1 MRGSKYLA
9 LLLAGIG
16 MIIIMYSLLTPSG
29 HTGGMGAGSTNYP
42 LSSLVL
48 GIVGAFMTAMGFSY
62 FFLKEEY
69 EPYTPPSSNMQK
81 PTDAP
86 TGVSAER
93 PGRPTVAEMPADKV
107 GIDAEAGDLVLRLLT
122 GDERVMFKTILD
134 SGGEALQKDL
144 IVKTKMSDAKVSR
157 TIDRLVEKGLIMKE
171 RYGVTNKV
179 RIVIDK

>member
-1 MRGSKYLA
+1 MKSSRYLA

-16 MIIIMYSLLTPSG
+16 TFVVIYAVLTPSG
-29 HTGGMGAGSTNYP
+29 HTGGQGAGSASYP
-42 LSSLVL
+42 LSSLAL
-48 GIVGAFMTAMGFSY
+48 GMVGAFIAAMGLSY

-69 EPYTPPSSNMQK
+69 EPYVPPSVKTEQPREASALGPVQT
-81 PTDAP
+81 PAQTSAVQASAAVV
-86 TGVSAER
+86 GVEAE
-93 PGRPTVAEMPADKV
+93 E
-107 GIDAEAGDLVLRLLT
+107 GDLVLRLLT

-157 TIDRLVEKGLIMKE
+157 TIDRLVTKGLIVKE

-179 RIVIDK
+179 RIVIEK